1 METKH
6 VQMELKA
13 TGDAGTFTGY
23 GSVFGNVDLHGDIV
37 EKGAFAETLKE
48 RPIEH
53 VGLYWMHDP
62 REPIGKWNIMEER
75 DQGLW
80 VEGKLTLGVSRAR
93 EVYELMKD
101 GAVTGLSI
109 GYRTRKYDLDAE
121 NEVRILKDVELFE
134 VSAVSGPANEEAR
147 IAGVKSAKDFANL
160 PTIREA
166 NQVLRDAGFSQR
178 EANAFI
184 SRIKSFGQ
192 RDVDN
197 EELLQA
203 INEARTTLTA

>member
-1 METKH
+1 MKTT
-6 VQMELKA
+6 A
-13 TGDAGTFTGY
+13 
-23 GSVFGNVDLHGDIV
+23 
-37 EKGAFAETLKE
+37 
-48 RPIEH
+48 
-53 VGLYWMHDP
+53 DP
-62 REPIGKWNIMEER
+62 G
-75 DQGLW
+75 Q
-80 VEGKLTLGVSRAR
+80 
-93 EVYELMKD
+93 
-101 GAVTGLSI
+101 SI

-134 VSAVSGPANEEAR
+134 VSAVSRPANEDAR
-147 IAGVKSAKDFANL
+147 IAGVQSANDFANL